1 MIYAVDNKKKLIRE
15 ITKEEVMYFF
25 NSRFSKRNRF
35 TYIIGKINAKQY
47 IKNTMKG
54 EK

>member
-1 MIYAVDNKKKLIRE
+1 MMYVLDNKKKLIRE

-47 IKNTMKG
+47 IKNAMKG